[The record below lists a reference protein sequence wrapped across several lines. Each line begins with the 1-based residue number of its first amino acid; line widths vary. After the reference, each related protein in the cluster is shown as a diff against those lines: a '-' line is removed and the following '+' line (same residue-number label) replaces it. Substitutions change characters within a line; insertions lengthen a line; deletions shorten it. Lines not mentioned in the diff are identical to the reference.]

1 MKKNLLLIIVTLI
14 NSNLAFADC
23 DFKIINYTN
32 FEVSAKV
39 GFYGGIESSI
49 MVKPSDTTFVR
60 LKGDYKCND
69 STPFGT
75 GRAYVMFP
83 KDPQGAGTNYSPLE
97 NGINFMGR
105 FSGSAGGRV
114 MQGDNGQ
121 LIWLNSSGKPID
133 DTTFEI
139 KLNFTERPNSLSAGT
154 T

>member
-32 FEVSAKV
+32 FEISAKV
-39 GFYGGIESSI
+39 GFYGSIESSI

-60 LKGDYKCND
+60 MKGDYKCND

-83 KDPQGAGTNYSPLE
+83 KNQGSGANYSPLE
-97 NGINFMGR
+97 KGINLMGQ
-105 FSGSAGGRV
+105 FSSSAGGRIIKA
-114 MQGDNGQ
+114 DNGQ
-121 LIWLNSSGKPID
+121 QIWLNASGKPID

-139 KLNFTERPNSLSAGT
+139 KLNFTERPNSRSAGT